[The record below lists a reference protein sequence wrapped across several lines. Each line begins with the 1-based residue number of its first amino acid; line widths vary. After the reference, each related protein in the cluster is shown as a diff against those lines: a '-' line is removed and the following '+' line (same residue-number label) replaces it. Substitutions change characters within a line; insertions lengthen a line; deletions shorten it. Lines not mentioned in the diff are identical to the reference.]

1 MDKKIIDYVGF
12 IEMIIRQVM
21 VTNKSGLHAR
31 PAAMFV
37 TLASRFQSS
46 VFVEKDGF
54 SVNGKSIISV
64 LSAGISKGTKINL
77 IIEGDD
83 EEIAERALVNLL
95 KSNFGE

>member
-1 MDKKIIDYVGF
+1 
-12 IEMIIRQVM
+12 MIIRQVM

-37 TLASRFQSS
+37 TLAGSFQSS
-46 VFVEKDGF
+46 IFVEKDGY

-64 LSAGISKGTKINL
+64 LSAGISRGTKINL

-83 EEIAERALVNLL
+83 EEMAERALVNLL